1 MPQRT
6 GTRTGGQIAWTA
18 IGALACRRIITKFP
32 GARAGMA
39 QENAALRPQ
48 KRKPLTLNYGRAFS
62 SYDPIA
68 IAPRAK
74 QTAMPM
80 TIVNRVIHMA
90 RLLFR
95 QRECSR
101 GEVRPWQRAK
111 VVPVPGLFHS
121 RANWSEDRKS

>member
-1 MPQRT
+1 MAKKMRPCGRKSEHHWPLITGEHFPHKIPSPSPQE
-6 GTRTGGQIAWTA
+6 
-18 IGALACRRIITKFP
+18 L
-32 GARAGMA
+32 
-39 QENAALRPQ
+39 
-48 KRKPLTLNYGRAFS
+48 
-62 SYDPIA
+62 
-68 IAPRAK
+68 K

-80 TIVNRVIHMA
+80 TIVNSVIHMA

-121 RANWSEDRKS
+121 RAELE